1 MFFESLSSEFEY
13 GKFKGCELG
22 EVLMCAP
29 EYIKWAIERTGGDV
43 CVFSDNAIEEIE
55 CIFPEFIKEKSQLI
69 EIIKEI
75 QEEYLLLEEWE
86 EELRVQEHNRKYDP
100 SAYWNT
106 D

>member
-13 GKFKGCELG
+13 GKFKGYELG

-29 EYIKWAIERTGGDV
+29 EYVKWAIEKTGGDV
-43 CVFSDNAIEEIE
+43 CVFSDRTIEEIE
-55 CIFPEFIKEKSQLI
+55 SIFPEFVKSNPQLL

-75 QEEYLLLEEWE
+75 QEEYYWEEDWE
-86 EELRVQEHNRKYDP
+86 EELREREHNRKYDP